1 MDKVLTSPEKAVADI
16 ADGATIAI
24 AGFSVGHRFANSL
37 IIALREKGTKGLTLV
52 CNSLGDP
59 GATRGQILAENKQ
72 VKKLIA
78 AFSVRPGTPT
88 ASEEQITAGEMEVEL
103 VPQGI
108 LVERCRAGGAGIP
121 AFYSPTSVG
130 TDLVKGREIREFD
143 GKPHVLEHAIHVD
156 YAFLR
161 GYRADR
167 LGNVQFR
174 GGSQNFNPSFA
185 KAARVAIVE
194 VDEIVEP
201 GVIPPELIDLP
212 GIFISRVVKTTQKF
226 DLWWRPERRP
236 SDKPRLYNDK
246 PALTRAGIAKNAA
259 RLVKDG
265 TYVNLGVGIPTM
277 VSNYLV
283 GRDVIL
289 HAENGVLGYGR
300 MVSEEKEVDPDIYN
314 AAGQYV
320 QLKPGASFFDSVTSF
335 EMARGGR
342 IDTVILGAYE
352 VDQTA
357 SVANWSTAD
366 ARRGGIGGAMDLL
379 SGRGDLV
386 IVMEHTD
393 SKGRPKLRKKCTYP
407 LTGKGCVTY
416 VVTDLALLRWDGRRF
431 MLDEVAPGF
440 TAQEVIAL
448 TEMEI
453 AAAPEVRSME

>member
-1 MDKVLTSPEKAVADI
+1 MNKIYASPEQAI
-16 ADGATIAI
+16 ADVPAGATIAI

-88 ASEEQITAGEMEVEL
+88 ASEEQISRGEMEVEL

-156 YAFLR
+156 FAFLR
-161 GYRADR
+161 GYRADH

-226 DLWWRPERRP
+226 DLWYRPERRP
-236 SDKPRLYNDK
+236 SDKPRLYNEK
-246 PALTRAGIAKNAA
+246 PGLTRAGIAKNAA

-300 MVSEEKEVDPDIYN
+300 MVSEEKEIDPDIYN

-352 VDQTA
+352 VDQTG

-366 ARRGGIGGAMDLL
+366 AKRGGIGGAMDLL
-379 SGRGDLV
+379 SGKGDLV

-393 SKGRPKLRKKCTYP
+393 SKGRPKLRNKCTYP

-416 VVTDLALLRWDGRRF
+416 VVTDLALLRWDGKRF
-431 MLDEVAPGF
+431 VLDEVAPGF
-440 TAQEVIAL
+440 TAQEVIGL
-448 TEMEI
+448 TEMELV
-453 AAAPEVRSME
+453 AAPNVRAME